1 MAERVE
7 HAGLARALA
16 TALPERG
23 VARAAAG
30 LDNHR
35 ERLVRD
41 LRAAVAAEVAAYSAS
56 GNPQLLP
63 DLDRHALEHLAHW
76 KHLLGGGALGDFDF
90 VRAFA
95 RLQAAQRFPLDA
107 LLQAYRCLQ
116 PLLLQAVQGGARAA
130 AQSRSTALAD
140 FAVQYTATTGIVAA
154 AEYVAQTRLQAESE
168 GDRRNELL
176 NTLVS
181 GYDESDARVARLLK
195 RAGYLEPRLSFCVAL
210 AQSVDPLEMEH
221 PARVQRIVDA
231 LAESV
236 APLPVRALVGI
247 RNHVVIAVFSD
258 VRRVSGWTAPQARLA
273 DRVLPR
279 LWALGPAVLIGLSS
293 DQPSTAF
300 IPHAVH
306 EASVALDFTS
316 VGERVVPFAAL
327 PIRRLLIHRGAEY
340 VQSALPVW
348 FNPLR
353 DADAKAQGALLK
365 SLRALADADMNV
377 QRAARDIGVHPN
389 TLYGRLQRIGELTGL
404 DAQRY
409 HDLTHLLLAAECARL

>member
-1 MAERVE
+1 MAEKVE

-16 TALPERG
+16 AAWPERG
-23 VARAAAG
+23 VTRAAAG
-30 LDNHR
+30 GDTHR
-35 ERLVRD
+35 DRLLRD
-41 LRAAVAAEVAAYSAS
+41 LRAAVLAEVAAYSAS

-63 DLDRHALEHLAHW
+63 DLDQHALEHLVCW
-76 KHLLGGGALGDFDF
+76 KHLLGGGAIGDFDF
-90 VRAFA
+90 VRTFA

-107 LLQAYRCLQ
+107 VLQAYRCLQ
-116 PLLLQAVQGGARAA
+116 PLLLQAVEGGARAA
-130 AQSRSTALAD
+130 AHSGSAALAD
-140 FAVQYTATTGIVAA
+140 FAVQYTATIGIVAA
-154 AEYVAQTRLQAESE
+154 AEYVAQTRLQAETE

-176 NTLVS
+176 STLVS

-195 RAGYLEPRLSFCVAL
+195 RAGYLEQRLSFCVAL

-236 APLPVRALVGI
+236 APLPVRALVGM
-247 RNHVVIAVFSD
+247 RNHVVMAVFSD

-279 LWALGPAVLIGLSS
+279 LLALGPAVLIGLSS

-300 IPHAVH
+300 IPQAVH
-306 EASVALDFTS
+306 EASVALDFAS

-340 VQSALPVW
+340 VQAALPVW
-348 FNPLR
+348 FSPLR
-353 DADAKAQGALLK
+353 VADAKAQGALLK

-377 QRAARDIGVHPN
+377 QRAARVMGVHPN
-389 TLYGRLQRIGELTGL
+389 TLYGRLQRISELTGL

-409 HDLTHLLLAAECARL
+409 HDLTHLLLAADCARP